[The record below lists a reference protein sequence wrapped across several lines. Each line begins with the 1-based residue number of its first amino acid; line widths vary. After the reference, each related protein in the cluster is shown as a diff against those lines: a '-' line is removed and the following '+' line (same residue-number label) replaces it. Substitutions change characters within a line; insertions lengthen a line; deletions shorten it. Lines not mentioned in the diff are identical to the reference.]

1 VVILEPADGS
11 ESADRVIA
19 FRGLTQPGATVVR
32 EVPLWFD
39 QTVQADGA
47 GHWSMLVELSVGANT
62 FTFRVGDDPNT
73 RVTITIH
80 YNPA

>member
-1 VVILEPADGS
+1 LVILEPTDGFD
-11 ESADRVIA
+11 SADRVVA
-19 FRGLTQPGATVVR
+19 FRGLTQPGARVVR

-39 QTVQADGA
+39 QVTDADGA
-47 GHWSMLVELSVGANT
+47 GHWSMLVELTVGENT

-73 RVTITIH
+73 RVTITIY

>member
-1 VVILEPADGS
+1 VILEPLDGAA
-11 ESADRVIA
+11 SADRVMA
-19 FRGLTQPGATVVR
+19 FRGLTQPKATVVR
-32 EVPLWFD
+32 EKPFWFD
-39 QTVQADGA
+39 DVVHADGE

-73 RVTITIH
+73 RVTITVY